1 MSVERDDNGAKIY
14 VYTVNK
20 GENPYMPK
28 GGQISIRAE
37 NILHICGLGFNGLIG
52 YSPIAMSRNAIGL
65 AMSCEDYGAKFF
77 ANGARPS
84 GILKTPTLIKDPAKL
99 RESWESMYGGENAGR
114 VAVLE
119 QGVEY
124 QAISL
129 PNSDSQ
135 FLETRRFQIEEVAR
149 IFRVPLHLLND
160 LSHATFSNIE
170 HQSLNFVV
178 HTLTPWLVRWEQEIN
193 KSLLSDSERGKYFVK
208 FNVDGLLRGDYASRV
223 AGYCQLIQNGV
234 MSINEVRHLEEL
246 NPIPADNGGDLHIVN
261 GNFMKLEQAGAAYG
275 GDKNE

>member
-1 MSVERDDNGAKIY
+1 MDYYDGEIFYKYRRLSEENPNFKE
-14 VYTVNK
+14 K
-20 GENPYMPK
+20 GEIILNR
-28 GGQISIRAE
+28 QDV
-37 NILHICGLGFNGLIG
+37 LHIVGLGFDGLLG
-52 YSPIAMSRNAIGL
+52 HSPIAVAKNAIGL
-65 AMSCEDYGAKFF
+65 SMACEEFGSNFF

-178 HTLTPWLVRWEQEIN
+178 HTLTPWLVRWEQAIN